1 MALAGSHG
9 FILDAAVLQ
18 RYGVRHRSGEKGMLS
33 QCLAAQDPFALLYH
47 TLQSEYLTRWG
58 CAAARAKSKGKGM
71 AVEEPAAGAEAAER
85 AAGDDARRVT
95 EFFGHAEEEDVDV
108 SAWW

>member
-1 MALAGSHG
+1 MTSCSVRSWQVVLFSVAGG
-9 FILDAAVLQ
+9 CGD
-18 RYGVRHRSGEKGMLS
+18 KGGKL
-33 QCLAAQDPFALLYH
+33 
-47 TLQSEYLTRWG
+47 G
-58 CAAARAKSKGKGM
+58 KGKGM